1 MTAYETT
8 FKDLD
13 DWLKDAPWGT
23 PNGMQGIVHPEGLSF
38 SDQGLVMTC
47 IKVEDKYYR
56 MPRIFWKGAP
66 FSYGLFEAEM
76 TVPKQRAVP
85 FFCLYSQARYK
96 KAVRS
101 ILPEIDIAEFSTK
114 NNPDELNLAVHHW
127 QRNPDFQK
135 HWDYKDPEKR
145 HRLDYYNHVHK
156 ETQVE
161 WTEERTNY
169 KCEVTKKS
177 IKIYVNG
184 KREFTYCRK
193 LEAVYNPTFGI
204 LVPDWIV
211 DPDPKYMIIHS
222 LKIEQ

>member
-13 DWLKDAPWGT
+13 DWLLTFPWGT
-23 PNGMQGIVHPEGLSF
+23 PDNQQGVIGWECLSYDDDGLI
-38 SDQGLVMTC
+38 LAC
-47 IKVEDKYYR
+47 RHEKPPYL
-56 MPRIFWKGAP
+56 MPVIFWKGAP
-66 FSYGLFEAEM
+66 FSYGLFEAEI
-76 TVPKQRAVP
+76 TVPKQRAAP
-85 FFCLYSQARYK
+85 FFCLYSEARYK

-101 ILPEIDIAEFSTK
+101 ILPEIDIAEYGTK
-114 NNPDELNLAVHHW
+114 QNPDEVNLAVHRW
-127 QRNPDFQK
+127 QRNPDFLK
-135 HWDYKDPEKR
+135 HWDYQDPEKR
-145 HRLDYYNHVHK
+145 HGLDYYNHLHS

-169 KCEVTKKS
+169 KCEVSKRS

-184 KREFTYCRK
+184 QREFTYCKK

-222 LKIEQ
+222 LKIQQ